1 MHNLSL
7 WSVAEKSLSFEQAKG
22 AASGAKK
29 NVTLGPFEV
38 VRTVFMPREDGRE
51 LTFNE
56 KSDLFFY
63 DYAIAPL
70 FVQENYPMVKPVDT
84 G

>member
-7 WSVAEKSLSFEQAKG
+7 WSVAEKSLSFEQAKD